1 MIKIR
6 AKIKETKNR
15 KTIKK
20 MKQRKSWFFDMI
32 NKTDKPLA
40 RLTKKN
46 RKRTQINKIISIK
59 GEITRDTREIQ
70 RIIGGYY
77 EQLYVN
83 KLDNLENMENIFRK
97 KLLIESELRKKNL
110 NRSITSKD
118 IESAIYNIPT
128 RKAQEEMALNFIKH
142 LHKN

>member
-20 MKQRKSWFFDMI
+20 IKQRKSWFFDMI

-77 EQLYVN
+77 E
-83 KLDNLENMENIFRK
+83 
-97 KLLIESELRKKNL
+97 
-110 NRSITSKD
+110 
-118 IESAIYNIPT
+118 
-128 RKAQEEMALNFIKH
+128 
-142 LHKN
+142 

>member
-1 MIKIR
+1 M
-6 AKIKETKNR
+6 
-15 KTIKK
+15 
-20 MKQRKSWFFDMI
+20 
-32 NKTDKPLA
+32 
-40 RLTKKN
+40 
-46 RKRTQINKIISIK
+46 
-59 GEITRDTREIQ
+59 
-70 RIIGGYY
+70 
-77 EQLYVN
+77 N

-142 LHKN
+142 LHKNWHQFSSNSSKKKIDIKNQKKMLLENYRPLSLMNINVKILNEILANHISCTLKESFTMIKWNLPIGYKDGSAWYST